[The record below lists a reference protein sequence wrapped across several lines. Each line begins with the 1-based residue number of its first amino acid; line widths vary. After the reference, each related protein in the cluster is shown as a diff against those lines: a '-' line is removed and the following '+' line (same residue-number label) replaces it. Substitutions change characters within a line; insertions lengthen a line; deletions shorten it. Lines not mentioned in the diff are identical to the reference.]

1 MIYIKNAKAVLED
14 SILDNAV
21 LQIKDDRIV
30 KVGTEE
36 SIPIPSGT
44 PCIDAEGAYIGPGF
58 VDIHVHGGNG
68 TMFFEAP
75 TQTAKHFLMHG
86 ETTVLPTL
94 YYDLPKAEFLEA
106 IARIQSAMKSPGGE
120 SIAGFYMEGPYMN
133 PKYGACADK
142 NCWSGEIRLQ
152 DYHELVDRAGSDAK
166 VWAVAPEREGIG
178 DFVKYAKEVYPGAA
192 ISVGHSEANPDQIA
206 ALKPYG
212 LALQTH
218 CMNAT
223 GQNSDWLGTR
233 GCGPD
238 EACLLDDDMY
248 AEIIS
253 DSMGIHINP
262 HLQKLILKVKGTDK
276 VILVTDS
283 FAGDGEPPENL
294 SHVTDLTFDSNGNLC
309 GSRLTMDAAV
319 RNVMKHT
326 GCSIV
331 QAFRMASYNP
341 ARAIGMEEEIG
352 SISPGKKAN
361 LVFLDSDLQIKK
373 VMLNGIVQ

>member
-1 MIYIKNAKAVLED
+1 MKD

-21 LQIKDDRIV
+21 LQIDDDRIV
-30 KVGTEE
+30 QVGTED
-36 SIPIPSGT
+36 SLQIPSNAH
-44 PCIDAEGAYIGPGF
+44 CIDAEGAYIGPGF

-68 TMFFEAP
+68 TMFFVAP
-75 TQTAKHFLMHG
+75 ELTAKHFLAHG

-94 YYDLPKAEFLEA
+94 YYDLPKADFLEA
-106 IARIQSAMKSPGGE
+106 IDKIQAAMKSPDGE
-120 SIAGFYMEGPYMN
+120 NIAGIYMEGPYMN
-133 PKYGACADK
+133 PQYGACADK
-142 NCWSGEIRLQ
+142 NCWSGTIRLD
-152 DYHELVDRAGSDAK
+152 DYKELVDRAGADAK
-166 VWAVAPEREGIG
+166 VWAIAPEREGIA
-178 DFVKYAKEVYPGAA
+178 DFVKYVKDTNPDATIA
-192 ISVGHSEANPDQIA
+192 VGHSEANPEQIA
-206 ALKPYG
+206 VLKPYG
-212 LALQTH
+212 LTLQTH

-223 GQNSDWLGTR
+223 GQSSEWLGTR

-276 VILVTDS
+276 VILITDS

-326 GCSIV
+326 GCNLV

-341 ARAIGMEEEIG
+341 ACVIGMDNEIG
-352 SISPGKKAN
+352 SICPGKKAN
-361 LVFLDSDLQIKK
+361 LVFLDPDLQIKK